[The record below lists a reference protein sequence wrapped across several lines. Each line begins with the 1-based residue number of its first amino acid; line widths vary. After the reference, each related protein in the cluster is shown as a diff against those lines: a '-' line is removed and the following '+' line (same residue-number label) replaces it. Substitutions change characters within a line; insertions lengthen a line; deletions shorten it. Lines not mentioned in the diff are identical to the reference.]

1 MERTDRHCRY
11 LLRLFSPNSWLYTEM
26 ITAAALVDGGR
37 LDLLEFH
44 PSEHPVALQ
53 LGGSDPD
60 KLAQAAR
67 LGAAAGYD
75 EINLNVGCPS
85 DRVQSGGFGA
95 FLMAEPMRVAACV
108 TAMSRAVDVPITVKT
123 RLGIDDLDSYD
134 FLYRFVEAITGAGC
148 RTVVVHAR
156 KAILSGLSPKENR
169 TIPSLDYE
177 RVRRLKSDYP
187 SLEIVLNG
195 GLDNAGK
202 ILEQLNFVDGV
213 MLGRHA
219 YNKPYDLGVLDSK
232 LFRCSSAPTRE
243 YVMSAYLRYV
253 RAELDRGTP
262 LAAMTRHLSGLY
274 TGCHGARAWRRFV
287 GGLPPGQEGYDSL
300 RKDAPCL
307 PAVGVA

>member
-26 ITAAALVDGGR
+26 ITAAALVDGGC
-37 LDLLEFH
+37 LHLLEFH

-156 KAILSGLSPKENR
+156 KAILAGLSPKENR
-169 TIPSLDYE
+169 MIPSLDYE

-187 SLEIVLNG
+187 SMEIVLNG
-195 GLDNAGK
+195 GLDNAAK
-202 ILEQLNFVDGV
+202 ILDQLNFVDGV

-232 LFRCSSAPTRE
+232 LFRCSSTPSRE

-262 LAAMTRHLSGLY
+262 LAAMTRHLLGLY
-274 TGCHGARAWRRFV
+274 TGCRGARAWRRFV
-287 GGLPPGQEGYDSL
+287 GGLPRGQEGYDSL
-300 RKDAPCL
+300 RKEAPNL
-307 PAVGVA
+307 PAVGAA

>member
-219 YNKPYDLGVLDSK
+219 YNKPYDRVSYTHLTL
-232 LFRCSSAPTRE
+232 PTI
-243 YVMSAYLRYV
+243 YSV
-253 RAELDRGTP
+253 
-262 LAAMTRHLSGLY
+262 
-274 TGCHGARAWRRFV
+274 
-287 GGLPPGQEGYDSL
+287 
-300 RKDAPCL
+300 
-307 PAVGVA
+307 